1 MSEIILLGEQ
11 NWENEITNSNLLVVV
26 DFWAEWC
33 APCRMMAPILEEIKR
48 EYEGKI
54 KVGKLNVDENSTI
67 AGQYHIMGIP
77 TLLFFRSG
85 KLVDKIVG
93 IVPRKTLDDKIE
105 KLLKEGV

>member
-1 MSEIILLGEQ
+1 MSEIILLSEQ
-11 NWENEITNSNLLVVV
+11 NWENEITNSEIPGVV

-33 APCRMMAPILEEIKR
+33 APCRMMAPILEEIAR
-48 EYEGKI
+48 EYQGKI

-85 KLVDKIVG
+85 KLVDKVVG

>member
-1 MSEIILLGEQ
+1 MSEIILLSEQ
-11 NWENEITNSNLLVVV
+11 NWETEITNSDLPVVV

-33 APCRMMAPILEEIKR
+33 APCRMMAPILEEVKR
-48 EYEGKI
+48 EYQGKI

-67 AGQYHIMGIP
+67 AGQYRIMGIP

-85 KLVDKIVG
+85 KIVDKVVG
-93 IVPRKTLDDKIE
+93 IVSRKTLDDKIE

>member
-1 MSEIILLGEQ
+1 MSEIIPLSEQ
-11 NWENEITNSNLLVVV
+11 NWENEIINSNLPVVV

-33 APCRMMAPILEEIKR
+33 APCRMMAPILEEIAQ
-48 EYEGKI
+48 EYQGKI

-77 TLLFFRSG
+77 TLLFFRNG
-85 KLVDKIVG
+85 KLVDKVVG

-105 KLLKEGV
+105 KLFKEGV

>member
-11 NWENEITNSNLLVVV
+11 NWENEITNSNFLVVV

>member
-54 KVGKLNVDENSTI
+54 KVGKLNVDENPTI